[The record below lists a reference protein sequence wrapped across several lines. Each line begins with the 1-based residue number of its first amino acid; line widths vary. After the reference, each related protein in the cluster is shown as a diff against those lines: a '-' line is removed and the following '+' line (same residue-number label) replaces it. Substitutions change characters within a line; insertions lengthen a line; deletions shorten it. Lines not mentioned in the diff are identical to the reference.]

1 MHITWQKKS
10 SLFYLSFP
18 CKTISLFSMFYR
30 HKKTNWFCPYSN
42 QFLSCLIFYVISF
55 SFPLF
60 KHFNTFILIQVLC
73 SGYYSKMLLN
83 HCYSFQ
89 LIILFIVFII
99 TIIDFCYLC
108 SLSVTI
114 IMYHHFHLPSQLLI
128 FSFLLLHLFS
138 QFYPKAVVQRCF
150 VNRCS

>member
-99 TIIDFCYLC
+99 TIIDFCYLLL
-108 SLSVTI
+108 SFSYNHYVSSFPPIITITYFLIFVIAFVLSVLSKGSRAEV
-114 IMYHHFHLPSQLLI
+114 FC
-128 FSFLLLHLFS
+128 
-138 QFYPKAVVQRCF
+138 K
-150 VNRCS
+150 

>member
-99 TIIDFCYLC
+99 TIIYFCYLLL
-108 SLSVTI
+108 SFSYNHYVSSFPPTITITYFLIFVVAFVLSVLSKGSRAEV
-114 IMYHHFHLPSQLLI
+114 FC
-128 FSFLLLHLFS
+128 
-138 QFYPKAVVQRCF
+138 K
-150 VNRCS
+150 